1 MTGNEDKIFA
11 IALSIVSSP
20 AFNRIW
26 DLIST
31 CTPEE
36 IFKIVSNR
44 PELATQGYIA
54 ATYGS
59 DPIKA
64 AGQIFNECASNSIRI
79 LDYWDG
85 DYPELLR
92 QIAKPPVVLYC
103 KGNLYPGL
111 SIAVVGTR
119 KSDKRSSEIS
129 RRISSELALSGY
141 GIASGM
147 AMGIDREAH
156 LGALMNNCPTIGV
169 LANGIDIIYPSQNRD
184 IYSEILKSEKS
195 CVISEYPPKIYAG
208 KWTFVRRNRIISG
221 LSIGTVIIK
230 AGERSGALITA
241 RYALEQNREV
251 FACPGYSF
259 DKNYAGCHNLI
270 RNGAVLVAETDDI
283 LRELKSFDEKKM
295 LKADKRDFLR
305 KQKEDPGLVNNDNNQ
320 NENGNEIETGT
331 IEKRIIGVL
340 SAGEMDIDSL
350 VRLLEC
356 SANEVNEAI
365 IMLELSRAISRDGN
379 VISKL

>member
-1 MTGNEDKIFA
+1 MTGNEDKIYP
-11 IALSIVSSP
+11 IALSIASAP

-31 CTPEE
+31 CTAEE
-36 IFKIVSNR
+36 IFRIVSSR
-44 PELATQGYIA
+44 QELSTQGYIA

-59 DPIKA
+59 DPLKA
-64 AGQIFNECASNSIRI
+64 AERIFDECLLNSIRV

-85 DYPELLR
+85 DYPGILR
-92 QIAKPPVVLYC
+92 QIAKSPVVLYC

-119 KSDKRSSEIS
+119 KSDKRSSEIA

-141 GIASGM
+141 SIASGM
-147 AMGIDREAH
+147 AIGIDREAH
-156 LGALMNNCPTIGV
+156 LGALENNCPTIGV

-184 IYSEILKSEKS
+184 IYSGILKSEKS
-195 CVISEYPPKIYAG
+195 CVISEYPPKILAG

-270 RNGAVLVAETDDI
+270 RNGAALVSETDDI
-283 LRELKSFDEKKM
+283 LRELKYFDENKI
-295 LKADKRDFLR
+295 LKTDKRDFLR
-305 KQKEDPGLVNNDNNQ
+305 KEKEEQLLFENDDSHCKDDF
-320 NENGNEIETGT
+320 GAGT
-331 IEKRIIGVL
+331 IEKRIIEVL

-379 VISKL
+379 VISKLLK